1 MIKKMFRACAG
12 NIVLM
17 LRKIFGVNV
26 YFSFVS
32 LISPQASLRTFNKGK
47 ITLYKKTEIRPNTEI
62 TARNAEIIIGAN
74 SFVNR
79 NCMIVAHAG
88 ITIGEK
94 TTIGPN
100 TCIYDH
106 DHDGNGDYIS
116 APIVIGNNVW
126 IGAGCIILKGV
137 HIGDGVIIGAGTI
150 VLDDVDSNSVVF
162 DKRDKRALVRRSGV

>member
-1 MIKKMFRACAG
+1 MIDKISRVCIG
-12 NIVLM
+12 NIALVF
-17 LRKIFGVNV
+17 RKIFGVNV
-26 YFSFVS
+26 NYSFVS
-32 LISPQASLRTFNKGK
+32 LISPNATLRTFKKGK
-47 ITLYKKTEIRPNTEI
+47 ITLHKKTEIRPNTEI
-62 TARNAEIIIGAN
+62 TARNADIVIGEN

-88 ITIGEK
+88 ITVGNN

-116 APIVIGNNVW
+116 SPIVIGNSVW

-137 HIGDGVIIGAGTI
+137 HIGDGAVIGAGTM
-150 VLDDVDSNSVVF
+150 VLEDVESFSVVF
-162 DKRDKRALVRRSGV
+162 DKRDKRTFVKRNGV